1 MSDTEATRTPAQRV
15 RILLVDDHPI
25 YRDGLELLLGSI
37 PGFEV
42 VAAVG
47 DGAEAITAASEHRP
61 DVIVMDIQM
70 PVMDGIEATKRI
82 VAEDG
87 SAGIIVL
94 TMSED
99 DESVFQ
105 AMRAGARGY
114 LLKAASQEDIAQ
126 AIRSVAGGGV
136 IFGASLASRI
146 GEFFARASAPAS
158 ATPFPQLTPREREI
172 LDLIAAGR
180 TNPQIAQALFLSPKT
195 VRNHVSM
202 IFTKLHVDDRGGAV
216 VVAREAGLGKL

>member
-1 MSDTEATRTPAQRV
+1 MPDARGI
-15 RILLVDDHPI
+15 RILLVDDHPV

-42 VAAVG
+42 VAVAG
-47 DGAEAITAASEHRP
+47 DGAAAVAAAAEHRP
-61 DVIVMDIQM
+61 DVIVMDVQM
-70 PVMDGIEATKRI
+70 PVMDGIEATRRI
-82 VAEDG
+82 LADDPG
-87 SAGIIVL
+87 AGIIVL

-126 AIRSVAGGGV
+126 AVRSVAGGGV
-136 IFGASLASRI
+136 IFGASLASRMADY
-146 GEFFARASAPAS
+146 FARAAAPAS
-158 ATPFPQLTPREREI
+158 STPFPQLTPREREI
-172 LDLIAAGR
+172 LDLLAAGR
-180 TNPQIAQALFLSPKT
+180 TNPQLAQALYLSPKT

-202 IFTKLHVDDRGGAV
+202 IFAKLGVDDRGGAV
-216 VVAREAGLGKL
+216 VLAREAGLGRL

>member
-1 MSDTEATRTPAQRV
+1 VPDARGI
-15 RILLVDDHPI
+15 RILLVDDHPV

-42 VAAVG
+42 VAVAG
-47 DGAEAITAASEHRP
+47 DGAAAVAAAAEHRP
-61 DVIVMDIQM
+61 DVIVMDVQM
-70 PVMDGIEATKRI
+70 PVMDGIEATRRI
-82 VAEDG
+82 LADDPG
-87 SAGIIVL
+87 AGIIVL

-126 AIRSVAGGGV
+126 AVRSVAGGGV
-136 IFGASLASRI
+136 IFGASLASRMADY
-146 GEFFARASAPAS
+146 FARAAAPAS
-158 ATPFPQLTPREREI
+158 STPFPQLTPREREI
-172 LDLIAAGR
+172 LDLLAAGR
-180 TNPQIAQALFLSPKT
+180 TNPQLAQALYLSPKT

-202 IFTKLHVDDRGGAV
+202 IFAKLGVDDRGGAV
-216 VVAREAGLGKL
+216 VLAREAGLGRL

>member
-1 MSDTEATRTPAQRV
+1 MSDTPAPL
-15 RILLVDDHPI
+15 RILLVDDHPV

-47 DGAEAITAASEHRP
+47 DGAQAVAAAAEHRP
-61 DVIVMDIQM
+61 DVVVMDIQM
-70 PVMDGIEATKRI
+70 PVMDGIEATRRI
-82 VAEDG
+82 LADDPE
-87 SAGIIVL
+87 AGIIVL

-99 DESVFQ
+99 DESVIQ
-105 AMRAGARGY
+105 AMRSGARGY

-126 AIRSVAGGGV
+126 AVRAVAGGGV
-136 IFGASLASRI
+136 IFGASLASRVS
-146 GEFFARASAPAS
+146 GFFSRAASPVPAE
-158 ATPFPQLTPREREI
+158 PFPQLTPREREI
-172 LDLIAAGR
+172 LDLLAAGR

-202 IFTKLHVDDRGGAV
+202 IFTKLHVDDRGDAV
-216 VVAREAGLGKL
+216 ALAREAGLGRP

>member
-1 MSDTEATRTPAQRV
+1 MSDTLAPL
-15 RILLVDDHPI
+15 RILLVDDHPV

-47 DGAEAITAASEHRP
+47 DGEQAVAAAAEHRP
-61 DVIVMDIQM
+61 DVVVMDIQM
-70 PVMDGIEATKRI
+70 PVMDGIEATRRI
-82 VAEDG
+82 LADDPE
-87 SAGIIVL
+87 AGIIVL

-99 DESVFQ
+99 DESVIQ
-105 AMRAGARGY
+105 AMRSGARGY

-126 AIRSVAGGGV
+126 AVRAVAGGGV
-136 IFGASLASRI
+136 IFGASLASRVS
-146 GEFFARASAPAS
+146 GFFSRAAAPAP
-158 ATPFPQLTPREREI
+158 AEPFPQLTPREREI
-172 LDLIAAGR
+172 LDLLAAGR

-202 IFTKLHVDDRGGAV
+202 IFTKLHVDDRGDAV
-216 VVAREAGLGKL
+216 ALAREAGLGRP